1 LWVIISYGQLS
12 EDEPPFLKKVRGY
25 GRASEVHKI
34 AKGIVKVLRETLF
47 KIGKKNKLSPNNA
60 DNILLQN

>member
-1 LWVIISYGQLS
+1 
-12 EDEPPFLKKVRGY
+12 LKKVRGY

-34 AKGIVKVLRETLF
+34 AKDIVKVLRETLF
-47 KIGKKNKLSPNNA
+47 KIVAKKNKLSSNNA